1 MSTRTDE
8 RSELAEG
15 ALVPAHLRGARQV
28 LVRGLTESPELRTG
42 LAFTAVIS
50 LAEASA
56 ALIVPILIQQI
67 FDHGF
72 IGGFRPG
79 FVFTICAIA
88 LAVLIVG
95 YFAGRAAARRVTRAS
110 ETALTTLRVR
120 TFAHIHRLSLA
131 EQSRERRGVF
141 VARVTADIDTL
152 SKFTEWG
159 GIAWIVAVA
168 QILGAL
174 VLMLLYSWQLTIP
187 VVLLVIPLLAIV
199 LRMQT
204 ALSAAYDLV
213 RTRVG
218 EMLSEVSES
227 VMGAGVVRAYGLDE
241 QTDVRVKR
249 SIHRRYHA
257 QVHAHLRAATMFPIA
272 VLFWGIALSVVI
284 VIGVTFGPRWGLTFG
299 RTAAFL
305 FLADLF
311 LHPFVDLPEIYSQTQ
326 TAISG
331 WRKVLEVLDL
341 PVEIV
346 EPTPGV
352 ELPDGAT
359 SVSVDGVGYTYGEGR
374 PAVRDVDAEISPG
387 AQVAVVGQTGSGKTT
402 FAKLLARLADPAQGT
417 IRVGGTDLRE
427 VSPASRRSTIR
438 MVPQDGFLF
447 DVTVRD
453 NVRAGL
459 EGASDA
465 DVDATIE
472 ELGLTPWVASL
483 PDGLDTRVGERGDAL
498 SAGERQLVSLA
509 RARIGDPG
517 LLILDE
523 ATSAVDPATERRVSE
538 ALRRV
543 SAGRTSVTIAH
554 RLSTAEA
561 ADLIL
566 VFDDGHVVE
575 RGTHQE
581 LLATGGV
588 YARLHRSWLE
598 GAVGAPEGAR
608 PE

>member
-1 MSTRTDE
+1 MSTDALE
-8 RSELAEG
+8 RSELADDR
-15 ALVPAHLRGARQV
+15 LVPEHLRGTRAV
-28 LVRGLTESPELRTG
+28 LSRGLRESPELRAG
-42 LAFTAVIS
+42 LAFTVVIS
-50 LAEASA
+50 LAATTAS
-56 ALIVPILIQQI
+56 LVVPVLIQQI

-72 IGGFRPG
+72 DGGFHST
-79 FVFTICAIA
+79 FVYTVCGIA
-88 LAVLIVG
+88 LTVLVVG
-95 YFAGRAAARRVTRAS
+95 YLAGRIAGRRLARAS
-110 ETALTTLRVR
+110 ETALATLRVR

-131 EQSRERRGVF
+131 DQSRERRGVF
-141 VARVTADIDTL
+141 VGRVTADIDTL
-152 SKFTEWG
+152 SEFTEWG

-174 VLMLLYSWQLTIP
+174 VLMLVYSWQLTIP
-187 VVLLVIPLLAIV
+187 VVLLVIPLMAIV
-199 LRMQT
+199 LRMQA
-204 ALSAAYDLV
+204 ALSVAYDLV

-227 VMGAGVVRAYGLDE
+227 VMGAGVVRAYGLEE

-249 SIHRRYHA
+249 SIHRRYRA

-272 VLFWGIALSVVI
+272 VLFWGVALSVVI
-284 VIGVTFGPRWGLTFG
+284 VVGATFGPGWGLTFG

-331 WRKVLEVLDL
+331 WRKVLEVLDV

-346 EPTPGV
+346 EPSPGV
-352 ELPDGAT
+352 DLPNGAT
-359 SVSVDGVGYTYGEGR
+359 SVSVQGVSYSYGKGR
-374 PAVRDVDAEISPG
+374 PAVHDVHAEISAG
-387 AQVAVVGQTGSGKTT
+387 SQVAVVGQTGSGKTT
-402 FAKLLARLADPAQGT
+402 FAKLLARLADPARGT

-427 VSPASRRSTIR
+427 ISPASRRSTIR

-447 DVTVRD
+447 DVSVRE
-453 NVRAGL
+453 NVRAGQD
-459 EGASDA
+459 GASDQ
-465 DVDATIE
+465 DVDEAID
-472 ELGLTPWVASL
+472 ELGLMPWVSSL
-483 PDGLDTRVGERGDAL
+483 PEGLETRAGERGDAL

-523 ATSAVDPATERRVSE
+523 ATSAVDPATERQVSE

-543 SAGRTSVTIAH
+543 SAGRTTVTIAH

-561 ADLIL
+561 ADVIL
-566 VFDDGHVVE
+566 VFEDGRVVE

-581 LLATGGV
+581 LTAIGGV
-588 YARLHRSWLE
+588 YARLHQSWLE
-598 GAVGAPEGAR
+598 GAVGVAEGAR

>member
-1 MSTRTDE
+1 VSTRTDE

-72 IGGFRPG
+72 TGGFRPG

-272 VLFWGIALSVVI
+272 VVFWGIALSVIVI
-284 VIGVTFGPRWGLTFG
+284 VGTTFGPEWGLTFG

-331 WRKVLEVLDL
+331 WRKVLEVLDQ
-341 PVEIV
+341 PIEIV
-346 EPTPGV
+346 EPSSGV
-352 ELPDGAT
+352 DLPHGAP
-359 SVSVDGVGYTYGEGR
+359 SISADGVSYAYGRGR
-374 PAVRDVDAEISPG
+374 PVVRDVDAEIPPG
-387 AQVAVVGQTGSGKTT
+387 TQVAIVGETGSGKTT
-402 FAKLLARLADPAQGT
+402 FAKLLARLADPVEGN
-417 IRVGGTDLRE
+417 ILVGGTDLRE
-427 VSPASRRSTIR
+427 ISPASRRSMIR

-453 NVRAGL
+453 NVRAGS
-459 EGASDA
+459 EGATD
-465 DVDATIE
+465 DDIDATIG
-472 ELGLTPWVASL
+472 ELGLVDWVASL

-498 SAGERQLVSLA
+498 SVGERQLVSLA

-543 SAGRTSVTIAH
+543 SAGRTTVTIAH

-561 ADLIL
+561 ADVIL
-566 VFDDGHVVE
+566 VFDGGRVVE
-575 RGTHQE
+575 RGTHSE
-581 LLATGGV
+581 LVAGDGV
-588 YARLHRSWLE
+588 YARLHQSWL
-598 GAVGAPEGAR
+598 GTTRTGVA
-608 PE
+608 